1 MGSTFL
7 DDRIIIMM
15 LTGLVSSRT
24 VLALALLL
32 LFPLIGIAAERVVFE
47 ARKIVT
53 MDPSIPEARY
63 VVVEDGRILSVANS
77 LAQLDAWLD
86 NQDY

>member
-1 MGSTFL
+1 M
-7 DDRIIIMM
+7 I
-15 LTGLVSSRT
+15 LTGLVPPRT
-24 VLALALLL
+24 VLVLALLL

-63 VVVEDGRILSVANS
+63 VVVEDGRILGVGNS
-77 LAQLDAWLD
+77 LAQLGAWLE
-86 NQDY
+86 NQDYRIDSQFSEKI